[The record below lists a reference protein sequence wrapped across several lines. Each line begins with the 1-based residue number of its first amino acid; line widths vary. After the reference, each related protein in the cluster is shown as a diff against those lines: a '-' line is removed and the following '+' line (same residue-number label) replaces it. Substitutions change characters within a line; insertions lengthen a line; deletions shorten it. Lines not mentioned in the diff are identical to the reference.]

1 MSLTAE
7 RPLSAGSDAAGAG
20 RPEPLPEPRRRRRPG
35 LAVVYWLVIAITFVP
50 IAVMIL
56 YSFNNA
62 PTSRIT
68 FAWNGFTL
76 YWYKNLTQV
85 NGLTSAFITSI
96 EIAVLASLISI
107 ALGTPLAMALARYR
121 FLPKGPISAMVF
133 ADIAAPSI
141 VVGAAS
147 LSFFL
152 SINLATG
159 FFTILLVHVAF
170 CVAYVVVVVRARL
183 SGMGR
188 ATEDAAQDLGANP
201 FVTFWRITVPMIL
214 PGLIAAGL
222 LAFAMSIDDYVIT
235 SFVAGPTVT
244 FPLFVYGAAK
254 VGLPPQ
260 VLCFGTIIFLVGLA
274 VALMNG
280 FINRRYIDTEVK
292 EVPAEALEELRG
304 VFRTEPEPVR

>member
-1 MSLTAE
+1 MTATLE
-7 RPLSAGSDAAGAG
+7 HRDPGSAGPGPADPDTDASNV
-20 RPEPLPEPRRRRRPG
+20 PPEPRAKRRPL
-35 LAVVYWLVIAITFVP
+35 LATFFWVVIAITLVP
-50 IAVMIL
+50 IVVMFV

-76 YWYKNLTQV
+76 YWYRNLTQV
-85 NGLTSAFITSI
+85 SGLTHAFVVSL
-96 EIAVLASLISI
+96 EIAVLASVISV
-107 ALGTPLAMALARYR
+107 AVGTPLAMALSRYR
-121 FLPKGPISAMVF
+121 FAARGPLSATVF
-133 ADIAAPSI
+133 VDIAAPSI

-152 SINLATG
+152 SLNLATG
-159 FFTILLVHVAF
+159 YLTILLVHVAF
-170 CVAYVVVVVRARL
+170 DIAYVVVVIRARL

-188 ATEDAAQDLGANP
+188 ALEEAAGDLGANP
-201 FVTFWRITVPMIL
+201 LVTFWKVTLPLLV

-260 VLCFGTIIFLVGLA
+260 VLCFGTLIFVVGLL
-274 VALMNG
+274 VAILNG
-280 FINRRYIDTEVK
+280 LLNRRLAPATVTEDSLT
-292 EVPAEALEELRG
+292 AA
-304 VFRTEPEPVR
+304 TS

>member
-1 MSLTAE
+1 MSTATE
-7 RPLSAGSDAAGAG
+7 EPTALAPPARRRHGQPKRRPRPL
-20 RPEPLPEPRRRRRPG
+20 LPIFF
-35 LAVVYWLVIAITFVP
+35 WLVIAITMVP
-50 IAVMIL
+50 IAAMIV

-68 FAWNGFTL
+68 FVWKGFTL
-76 YWYKNLTQV
+76 YWYRNLTQIS
-85 NGLTSAFITSI
+85 GLTHAFVVSL
-96 EIAVLASLISI
+96 EIAALSAIISVLI
-107 ALGTPLAMALARYR
+107 GTPMAMALARYR
-121 FLPKGPISAMVF
+121 FWGRPVLSSIVF
-133 ADIAAPSI
+133 LDIAAPSI

-152 SINLATG
+152 SINLASG
-159 FFTILLVHVAF
+159 FLTILLVHVAF
-170 CVAYVVVVVRARL
+170 NIAYVVVVVRARL

-188 ATEDAAQDLGANP
+188 ALEDAASDLFANP
-201 FVTFWRITVPMIL
+201 WVAFARVTLPLLL

-260 VLCFGTIIFLVGLA
+260 VLCFGTIIFVVGLT
-274 VALMNG
+274 VAIANG
-280 FINRRYIDTEVK
+280 LLNRRFSQTRAITED
-292 EVPAEALEELRG
+292 ALA
-304 VFRTEPEPVR
+304 